1 MAAAAEAAALAAE
14 RALPTQEE
22 LDIRLML
29 GWCGFTTA
37 VQRAKIAD
45 ELFSSYADIRATNES
60 DITELVSSMRGRP
73 AADRITM
80 GMRKVKKLRALI
92 HWVKD
97 FRRISEPPSIDG
109 LDKDSFNDAL
119 DVAARRHEIR
129 KQQMDDD
136 AALKEA
142 SPGPLSLELK

>member
-1 MAAAAEAAALAAE
+1 M
-14 RALPTQEE
+14 
-22 LDIRLML
+22 
-29 GWCGFTTA
+29 
-37 VQRAKIAD
+37 
-45 ELFSSYADIRATNES
+45 
-60 DITELVSSMRGRP
+60 DITELVSSMRERP

-97 FRRISEPPSIDG
+97 FCRISEPPTLDG

-119 DVAARRHEIR
+119 DIAARRHEIR

-136 AALKEA
+136 STLKEA
-142 SPGPLSLELK
+142 FPGPLSSEIKWQ